1 MCHLWF
7 NHTGGFKI
15 NLHISRVRRSKSV
28 ARKTYDQFSRFYDL
42 LAGSSEA
49 PFMRLGVQMLG
60 MQPGESVLEIGCGTG
75 KALSDLYHQAGEP
88 RLACGLDLSPGM
100 LKMANHNMGEAELSS
115 HAHLLCGDGAALPF
129 APGSFEAIF
138 MSFTLELFDTP
149 EIPQV
154 LEECRR
160 VLKPGGRLGVVAMS
174 KPVHASPVV
183 RLYEWFHARF
193 PSYVDCR
200 PINAE
205 YLIQAVGFNLQKRQS
220 GNMWGLPVEVVLA
233 TKAL

>member
-1 MCHLWF
+1 
-7 NHTGGFKI
+7 
-15 NLHISRVRRSKSV
+15 
-28 ARKTYDQFSRFYDL
+28 
-42 LAGSSEA
+42 
-49 PFMRLGVQMLG
+49 MRLGVQMLG
-60 MQPGESVLEIGCGTG
+60 VQPGESVLEIGCGTG
-75 KALSDLYHQAGEP
+75 KALTELSRQAGEP

-115 HAHLLCGDGAALPF
+115 QAHLLCGDGAALPF

-174 KPVHASPVV
+174 KPVHASPIV
-183 RLYEWFHARF
+183 RLYEWFHQRF

-205 YLIQAVGFNLQKRQS
+205 YLIQAAGFIIELSSVKH
-220 GNMWGLPVEVVLA
+220 MWGLPVALVLA
-233 TKAL
+233 VKG